1 VFVRAY
7 RLLILT
13 LLLRP
18 FGNLALAF
26 GMHRFPQLLALDPLP
41 YLRAL
46 LNPFV
51 ALGILMLILA
61 VFTRLALLSVA
72 DLSFVLPMTAAG
84 YIVSVLLG
92 KFFLGE
98 DVGSS
103 RWLGTFLVFAG
114 VALVSS
120 TAARSAQHMK

>member
-1 VFVRAY
+1 MIVRAY
-7 RLLILT
+7 RLLLLT

-18 FGNLALAF
+18 FGNLALAL
-26 GMHRFPQLLALDPLP
+26 GMRQFPRPLAFDPLP
-41 YLRAL
+41 YLQAL
-46 LNPFV
+46 LNPLV

-84 YIVSVLLG
+84 YIISVVLG

-120 TAARSAQHMK
+120 TARAK

>member
-1 VFVRAY
+1 
-7 RLLILT
+7 
-13 LLLRP
+13 
-18 FGNLALAF
+18 
-26 GMHRFPQLLALDPLP
+26 MHRFPRLLAFEPLP
-41 YLRAL
+41 YLEAL
-46 LNPFV
+46 LNPLV
-51 ALGILMLILA
+51 AVGIAMLILA

-84 YIVSVLLG
+84 YIISVLLG
-92 KFFLGE
+92 KIFLKE

-120 TAARSAQHMK
+120 TAARAKTNAE

>member
-1 VFVRAY
+1 VVVRAY
-7 RLLILT
+7 RLLLLT

-26 GMHRFPQLLALDPLP
+26 GMHRFPKLLAFDPLP
-41 YLRAL
+41 YLQAL

-98 DVGSS
+98 QVDST

-120 TAARSAQHMK
+120 TSARSAPNTK